1 MVATTKA
8 PTDKR
13 TALAWAR
20 RHLAC
25 QLRPRVD
32 AAQARHTTRAVC
44 RHERDVR
51 NIARG
56 YLDDHFIDA
65 FPEIVQDG
73 DWPRTA
79 AQLVSY
85 ANDFFAGLRKGSAA
99 VFEFYTCDTCYNR

>member
-1 MVATTKA
+1 MVTTKA

-20 RHLAC
+20 HHLAR
-25 QLRPRVD
+25 QLRPHAD
-32 AAQARHTTRAVC
+32 TARHILENRTRRPRTVC
-44 RHERDVR
+44 RHERDTR

-56 YLDDHFIDA
+56 YLDDGFLDD

-85 ANDFFAGLRKGSAA
+85 ASDFFAQIRVTE
-99 VFEFYTCDTCYNR
+99 VFEFYACDRCD